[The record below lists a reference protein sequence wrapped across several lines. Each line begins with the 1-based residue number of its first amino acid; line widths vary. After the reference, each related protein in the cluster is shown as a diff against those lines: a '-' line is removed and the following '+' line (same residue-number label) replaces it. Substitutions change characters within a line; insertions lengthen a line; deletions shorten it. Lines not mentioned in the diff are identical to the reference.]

1 MKPRV
6 RARCLIAAM
15 AASASFQ
22 GAYGADE
29 ARTNFFDDPFFQM
42 SSGLAGCPAPLGPLY
57 TQAEV
62 RSQMHA
68 RLERGTSCWLEGRCK
83 DSNAYRYDKT
93 IAPQVRKALEGVP
106 GLRRGSVWVMVQRRW
121 IYLQGCVP
129 DKPMRER
136 LENAARAVPDVE
148 NVVNDLMV
156 GTQDKPGY
164 PLAGP

>member
-1 MKPRV
+1 MKL
-6 RARCLIAAM
+6 RARGRCLIAAIF
-15 AASASFQ
+15 AGAGVQ
-22 GAYGADE
+22 GACAADE

-42 SSGLAGCPAPLGPLY
+42 SSGLAGCPVPLGPLY

-93 IAPQVRKALEGVP
+93 IAPLVRKALDGVP
-106 GLRRGSVWVMVQRRW
+106 GQRRGSVWVTVQRRW

-129 DKPMRER
+129 DQRLRER
-136 LENAARAVPDVE
+136 LEKTARTVPDVE
-148 NVVNDLMV
+148 NVVNDLMI
-156 GTQDKPGY
+156 GTRGKPGY
-164 PLAGP
+164 PLAAP

>member
-1 MKPRV
+1 
-6 RARCLIAAM
+6 M
-15 AASASFQ
+15 AASAGVQ
-22 GAYGADE
+22 GASAADE
-29 ARTNFFDDPFFQM
+29 ARSNFFDDPFFQM

-93 IAPQVRKALEGVP
+93 IAPQVRKALDSVP

-129 DKPMRER
+129 DKRTRER

-148 NVVNDLMV
+148 NVVNDLMI
-156 GTQDKPGY
+156 GTRDKPGY

>member
-1 MKPRV
+1 MKPRA
-6 RARCLIAAM
+6 RAHCLVAAALAGAGM
-15 AASASFQ
+15 Q
-22 GAYGADE
+22 GAHGADE
-29 ARTNFFDDPFFQM
+29 ARTNFFDDPFFQV
-42 SSGLAGCPAPLGPLY
+42 SSGLAGCPVPLGPLY
-57 TQAEV
+57 TQAEI

-93 IAPQVRKALEGVP
+93 IAPQVRQALEDVS

-129 DKPMRER
+129 DRRLRER
-136 LENAARAVPDVE
+136 LEKTARKVPDVE
-148 NVVNDLMV
+148 NVVNDLMI
-156 GTQDKPGY
+156 GTRDKPGY